1 MSTSDP
7 TWRAWVD
14 VDLAALRRNYETIRR
29 AAPDARI
36 LPVVKADAYGLGAQR
51 VVAALEPLEPWG
63 YAVAGPEEGAALRG
77 WGVTRPVVVLFP
89 PHDALSWIA
98 EHALTPALGDVEGV
112 RRWREIAQA
121 RGSTLPFH
129 VEIDTGMGRAGFPW
143 DEAERWL
150 PAVLEA
156 CDGAIRWE
164 GVFMHLHS
172 ADEADAP
179 GAREQWR
186 AFEATCA
193 RIPDGQAEWRH
204 AAASAAALRF
214 PEMGADLIRPGLF
227 LYGGGGWP
235 DTAAPEPVVAV
246 RARVLS
252 ARDVPEGW
260 TASYGATYRARGRER
275 WATLG
280 IGYADG
286 YPRALS
292 NVGTAAFEGG
302 YAPVIGRVCMDV
314 TVVNVTELEGVR
326 PGSTATLIGGPPDAP
341 TALER
346 VASWAGRISYE
357 ILTGLS
363 PRLPRVYRDEEGV

>member
-7 TWRAWVD
+7 TWRAWVE
-14 VDLAALRRNYETIRR
+14 VDLGALRRNYQTICR
-29 AAPDARI
+29 AVPAARL
-36 LPVVKADAYGLGAQR
+36 LPVVKADAYGLGARR

-63 YAVAGPEEGAALRG
+63 YAVATPEEGAALRE
-77 WGVTRPVVVLFP
+77 WGITRPVVVLFP
-89 PHDALSWIA
+89 PHEALPWVA
-98 EHALTPALGDVEGV
+98 ERELTPALGDLEGV
-112 RRWREIAQA
+112 RRWSAIARE
-121 RGSTLPFH
+121 RRSRLPFH
-129 VEIDTGMGRAGFPW
+129 VEVDTGMGRAGFTSN
-143 DEAERWL
+143 ETERWL
-150 PAVLEA
+150 PELLAA
-156 CDGAIRWE
+156 CGDAIRWE

-172 ADEADAP
+172 ADLPDAP

-186 AFEATCA
+186 AFEAVCRLLPA
-193 RIPDGQAEWRH
+193 DRGALRH

-214 PEMGADLIRPGLF
+214 PEMGAQLVRPGLF

-235 DTAAPEPVVAV
+235 NTPAPEAVASV

-252 ARDVPEGW
+252 TREVPDGW
-260 TASYGATYRARGRER
+260 TASYGATYRARGPER

-292 NVGTAAFEGG
+292 NVGVASFEAGP
-302 YAPVIGRVCMDV
+302 APVIGRVCMDV
-314 TVVNVTELEGVR
+314 TVVNVTDVEGVAA
-326 PGSTATLIGGPPDAP
+326 GSVATLIGGPADAP

-346 VASWAGRISYE
+346 VAERASRISYE

-363 PRLPRVYRDEEGV
+363 PRLPRVYREG

>member
-14 VDLAALRRNYETIRR
+14 VDLGALRRNYETIRR
-29 AAPDARI
+29 AAPAARI

-51 VVAALEPLEPWG
+51 VVYALEPLGPWG
-63 YAVAGPEEGAALRG
+63 YAVATPDEGVAVRA
-77 WGVTRPVVVLFP
+77 WGVTRPIVVLFP

-98 EHALTPALGDVEGV
+98 EHALTPALGDLDGV
-112 RRWREIAQA
+112 RRWRGIAHQ
-121 RGSTLPFH
+121 RGSSLPFH
-129 VEIDTGMGRAGFPW
+129 VEVDTGMGRAGFPG

-150 PAVLEA
+150 PALLEA
-156 CDGAIRWE
+156 CDGALRWE

-172 ADEADAP
+172 AGEPEAS
-179 GAREQWR
+179 GAHEQWR
-186 AFEATCA
+186 VFEETCR
-193 RIPDGQAEWRH
+193 RIPRGHAELRH

-214 PEMGADLIRPGLF
+214 PEMGADLVRPGLF

-235 DTAAPEPVVAV
+235 DAPAPEPVIAV

-252 ARDVPEGW
+252 TREVPDGW

-280 IGYADG
+280 IGYGDG

-292 NVGTAAFEGG
+292 NVGTAAFERG

-314 TVVNVTELEGVR
+314 TVVNVTDVAGVA
-326 PGSTATLIGGPPDAP
+326 PGAAATLIGGPPDAP

-346 VASWAGRISYE
+346 VAERAGGISYE
-357 ILTGLS
+357 ILTGLG
-363 PRLPRVYRDEEGV
+363 PRLPRVYRE